1 MSMRTA
7 LSLYSKVGVQLASIL
22 NCDVGWK
29 LGDPLAVQTMT
40 NFVPLHKLQAHDQY
54 ILKCLLSPEL
64 CEPNRYLATAS
75 SDNTVKIWNADDF
88 TLEKTLVGHQ
98 RWVWDC
104 VFSVDGAFLITA
116 SSDST
121 ALPLLGCTL
130 IESLT
135 MIAF

>member
-1 MSMRTA
+1 MWDG
-7 LSLYSKVGVQLASIL
+7 SLVVAANNRGTCYVWRLMKGT
-22 NCDVGWK
+22 
-29 LGDPLAVQTMT
+29 QTMT